1 MNALRPAQRIADD
14 RHAAFTLIELL
25 VVIAIIA
32 ILAAL
37 LLPALASAKERGKR
51 AACQS
56 NLRQIGL
63 ATQMY
68 ADETK
73 SYPPAW
79 IDSTTRWMDLLKPFV
94 GKTSGVYLCPSDLK
108 KIPVTWDTNIFLSYG
123 INTFNFAG
131 NAFCFWYG
139 VKATNVR
146 HPSGTIVFADCTP
159 GKYYCGGGSSFTN
172 PVVDVDYRHSTRNS
186 PTLVSNAMPHS
197 PRIST
202 RADRRIWCRWFA
214 PRSPENIFLG

>member
-1 MNALRPAQRIADD
+1 MEPMMESKQSGQVRGETARVEAATAGRL
-14 RHAAFTLIELL
+14 AFTLIELL

-37 LLPALASAKERGKR
+37 LLPALAQAKERGKR
-51 AACQS
+51 AGCLS

-68 ADETK
+68 VDETK
-73 SYPPAW
+73 SYPPAY

-94 GKTSGVYLCPSDLK
+94 GRASGVYLCPSDLQ

-131 NAFCFWYG
+131 NAYCFWYG
-139 VKATNVR
+139 VQANNVR
-146 HPSGTIVFADCTP
+146 HPSGTIVYADCTP

-172 PVVDVDYRHSTRNS
+172 PVVDVNYRHPKNGFVAAYCDGHVDYKRLTTRDEWDAS
-186 PTLVSNAMPHS
+186 Q
-197 PRIST
+197 
-202 RADRRIWCRWFA
+202 
-214 PRSPENIFLG
+214 

>member
-1 MNALRPAQRIADD
+1 MRCPASVL
-14 RHAAFTLIELL
+14 AFTLIELL

-32 ILAAL
+32 ILTAL
-37 LLPALASAKERGKR
+37 LLPALASAKEHGKR
-51 AACQS
+51 SACQS
-56 NLRQIGL
+56 NFHQIGL
-63 ATQMY
+63 ANQIY

-79 IDSTTRWMDLLKPFV
+79 INSTTRWMDLLKPFI

-131 NAFCFWYG
+131 NAYCFWYG
-139 VKATNVR
+139 VQENNVR
-146 HPSGTIVFADCTP
+146 HPSSTIVYADCTP

-172 PVVDVDYRHSTRNS
+172 PVVDVDYRHPKSG
-186 PTLVSNAMPHS
+186 LVAVYCDDHVEYKKITTKNEWDA
-197 PRIST
+197 
-202 RADRRIWCRWFA
+202 FQ
-214 PRSPENIFLG
+214 